1 MAESS
6 RTRTNSIKT
15 LAHCLACLCILTSS
29 ASLADEVTDD
39 QQKLIGYMGRIR
51 CIAERDGQSQEWE
64 WERIRKFIE
73 KDGYYNKELGRFS
86 WQPAVM
92 MAVNQFKLALQERDC
107 NGVDRD
113 SVIWKRAVRMTA
125 HLNRD
130 GTPQPGFFAE

>member
-1 MAESS
+1 M
-6 RTRTNSIKT
+6 SILLRALVSLT
-15 LAHCLACLCILTSS
+15 LIS
-29 ASLADEVTDD
+29 AAVNTPALGEEATDD
-39 QQKLIGYMGRIR
+39 QQKLVGFIGKVR
-51 CIAERDGQSQEWE
+51 CISERDGHTQEWE
-64 WERIRKFIE
+64 WERIKQFIE

-92 MAVNQFKLALQERDC
+92 MTINQFKLALQERDC
-107 NGVDRD
+107 NGVNRD

>member
-1 MAESS
+1 M
-6 RTRTNSIKT
+6 SILLRALVSLT
-15 LAHCLACLCILTSS
+15 LIS
-29 ASLADEVTDD
+29 AAVNTPALGEEATDD
-39 QQKLIGYMGRIR
+39 QQKLVGFIGKVR
-51 CIAERDGQSQEWE
+51 CISERDGHTQEWE
-64 WERIRKFIE
+64 WERIKQFIE

-92 MAVNQFKLALQERDC
+92 MAVNQFKLALQEREC
-107 NGVDRD
+107 NGVNRD